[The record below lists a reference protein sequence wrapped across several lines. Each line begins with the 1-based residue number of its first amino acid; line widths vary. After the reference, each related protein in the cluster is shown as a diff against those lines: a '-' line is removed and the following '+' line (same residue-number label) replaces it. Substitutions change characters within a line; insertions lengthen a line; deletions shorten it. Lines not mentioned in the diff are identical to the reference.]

1 MSHGELGS
9 GVGAMPN
16 GKLGSGVDDYLQ
28 LLLKGVDERRRGGSD
43 GAVPSGAG
51 AWPRQ
56 HTVTWR
62 TPSTS
67 PLRGSST
74 SPLRGSSTSPLRGSS
89 TSPLRGSSPPR
100 AQARGRGG
108 ASYTGGGSGLATPMA
123 HSSTPRL
130 ATASCASLSGHTL
143 SGHISGPPLET
154 DRHLSG
160 NNSSSPRFNL
170 EDARALALLH
180 AR

>member
-1 MSHGELGS
+1 MSHAPSHASMSHGELGS

-74 SPLRGSSTSPLRGSS
+74 SPLRGSS
-89 TSPLRGSSPPR
+89 PPR

-123 HSSTPRL
+123 HCSTPRL

-143 SGHISGPPLET
+143 SGPLSPPPLET

>member
-9 GVGAMPN
+9 AMPN
-16 GKLGSGVDDYLQ
+16 GELGSGVDDYLQ

-89 TSPLRGSSPPR
+89 PPR

-123 HSSTPRL
+123 HSATPRL

-143 SGHISGPPLET
+143 SGHLSGPPLET